1 MLVKS
6 NTKPV
11 EAQFTILA
19 NLLEMISSD
28 IPERETF
35 LANALRWSAEGS
47 ETHKSGHPILHQLV
61 ARIFWKEKNYIM
73 ARYHYLHS
81 SDGVGKW
88 SALFFFFRNQSNIFN
103 IFFQAVQGC

>member
-1 MLVKS
+1 
-6 NTKPV
+6 
-11 EAQFTILA
+11 
-19 NLLEMISSD
+19 MISSD

-88 SALFFFFRNQSNIFN
+88 SALLFFF
-103 IFFQAVQGC
+103 